1 MTSITFCYVFDS
13 LTFVHRISMFDF
25 VVDKTI
31 SEPNI
36 TFVSEDPFLQYVRF
50 SQYYQILID

>member
-1 MTSITFCYVFDS
+1 
-13 LTFVHRISMFDF
+13 MFDF